1 MSACGSQACVYLALA
16 ATTKASDTEEILRQ
30 FEPFGYRA
38 VILTKLDETMRIGNI
53 ISCLARHRKPVAY
66 LCDGQGVPQD
76 IEEAARGAAAHEHG
90 RIPRRQGG
98 PGVEIQPGEV
108 LLRAGGGRL
117 RGDPGQGGLTMA
129 DQAQKL
135 RELVGSATAGGGQP
149 SRKDKG
155 SGGVAGQE
163 ARKATRIIAVS
174 SGKGGVGKTNI
185 AINLAL
191 AYAQAGKKVIVMDA
205 DLGLANVNVV
215 LGVIPRY
222 NLYHLIRKQKTLAE
236 ILVDTSYG
244 IKIIAGAS
252 GFSKI
257 ANLTE
262 EERRDFI
269 AELAALSNADVLIID
284 CAAGV
289 SNNVISFIAA
299 ADDALIVTTPEP
311 TAITDAYGIIK
322 IIATEIENLD
332 LGLKLVVNRVKSVV
346 EGQEGGGAG
355 HQHRRPVPQP
365 QGGLPRIRLRR
376 PRGPQR
382 RGAPEA
388 FPRLR
393 AEVQGVRLHP
403 SPPGQAGA
411 PATTGT
417 GRASPSSSK
426 SSLEAGN
433 RRMRAGLC

>member
-1 MSACGSQACVYLALA
+1 
-16 ATTKASDTEEILRQ
+16 
-30 FEPFGYRA
+30 
-38 VILTKLDETMRIGNI
+38 
-53 ISCLARHRKPVAY
+53 
-66 LCDGQGVPQD
+66 
-76 IEEAARGAAAHEHG
+76 
-90 RIPRRQGG
+90 
-98 PGVEIQPGEV
+98 
-108 LLRAGGGRL
+108 
-117 RGDPGQGGLTMA
+117 MA

-135 RELVGSATAGGGQP
+135 RELVGAGTGSGTALP
-149 SRKDKG
+149 SSRKEKAAAG
-155 SGGVAGQE
+155 STGPE
-163 ARKATRIIAVS
+163 PRKATRIIAVS

-191 AYAQAGKKVIVMDA
+191 AYSQAGKKVIVMDA

-236 ILVDTSYG
+236 ILVETSYG

-257 ANLTE
+257 ANLSE
-262 EERRDFI
+262 EERKDFI

-332 LGLKLVVNRVKSVV
+332 LGLKLVVNRVRSVV
-346 EGQEGGGAG
+346 EGKKVAERVINIAGQFLNLKVDYLGFVYEDPVVHSSVVRQKPFLIFDPKAKASICIRHLLGRLEHFDYRDGKGIPVFLKKLFGAG
-355 HQHRRPVPQP
+355 
-365 QGGLPRIRLRR
+365 
-376 PRGPQR
+376 
-382 RGAPEA
+382 
-388 FPRLR
+388 
-393 AEVQGVRLHP
+393 
-403 SPPGQAGA
+403 
-411 PATTGT
+411 
-417 GRASPSSSK
+417 K
-426 SSLEAGN
+426 
-433 RRMRAGLC
+433 